1 MQGDVCKMADLDRLF
16 EETNKRFGKIDILV
30 PNAGVGGRAPITEV
44 DEEMFDRI
52 TNTNYKGT
60 YFTIKKAVPFMN
72 KGSSIIPISS
82 VTAHIAL
89 AGATVYS
96 ATKAAISHMVRCLST
111 ELLPLG
117 IRVNSISPGY
127 IDTPI
132 FDYRK
137 AQNPDLLI
145 EAAKMIPAQRI
156 GRPDEIASTVAF
168 LASKEGE
175 YYVGFDMVIDGGI
188 KAAYMPAVMAAK
200 KEKETA

>member
-1 MQGDVCKMADLDRLF
+1 MRTSQFL
-16 EETNKRFGKIDILV
+16 
-30 PNAGVGGRAPITEV
+30 
-44 DEEMFDRI
+44 
-52 TNTNYKGT
+52 
-60 YFTIKKAVPFMN
+60 
-72 KGSSIIPISS
+72 
-82 VTAHIAL
+82 
-89 AGATVYS
+89 S
-96 ATKAAISHMVRCLST
+96 ATLKETPATAEIISHKLMLKAGLIRKVSSGIYT
-111 ELLPLG
+111 WLPLG